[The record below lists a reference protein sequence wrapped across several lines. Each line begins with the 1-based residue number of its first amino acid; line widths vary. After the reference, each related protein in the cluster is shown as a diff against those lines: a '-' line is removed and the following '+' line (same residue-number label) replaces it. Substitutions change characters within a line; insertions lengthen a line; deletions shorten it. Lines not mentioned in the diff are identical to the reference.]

1 MGMPQPPLNS
11 AIENLAGVTSK
22 IKTVWQTWFQLVQRY
37 LNGLTNS
44 GPTDGRPTQDLWVGQ
59 PYFDTT
65 LNAQVVWNGST
76 WVTSSGGGSVTAVTG
91 TAPIA
96 SSGGAT
102 PNISISQASVSAN
115 GYLSS
120 FDWNAFNNKVAS
132 VSATS
137 PVVSSGGST
146 PVISMPAAS
155 ATTNGY
161 LTSLDWNRFN
171 TYSTGGG
178 YVDVYEEYGATYGR
192 TAAAVQQA
200 LTDHPGRTLYLQG
213 GPLNPP
219 TYPNFWT
226 FEATVNINTACSI
239 VGDGEFTVILPG
251 SSSPAQLVAGT
262 IYVIQSIGSADF
274 TLVGASSNTVG
285 VVFTAT
291 GSTTGSGSVTLA
303 NSPLFLVNTSKPIM
317 LDNFQILGNN
327 VTGITGIQLGKGYAI
342 SGLSW
347 AGGTVTL
354 TTSTPHNIPVGD
366 YIYINVRGASPIGY
380 NYTGYATSAGASTM
394 TYAVASNPG
403 TATVLGSMAVENA
416 GSRMSRLNILACP
429 TGIYCYQA
437 GFWTLTSSWL
447 HDCSFASMWLS
458 NALEPDHGD
467 VSISDC
473 QFGGY
478 GTTGMCIY
486 QTGLGGVK
494 IVNNKFI
501 NGSDHWK
508 VAPGSNI
515 PINDAIFSNNSTENA
530 AGDHVHIDG
539 TNGTPNNFIISN
551 NQFGLD
557 GDKTS
562 ITGINIIGT
571 SVNSPTQTIVTDNLI
586 WVHGTNQ
593 TGINVNAGGFD
604 QYDYCTIYV
613 VNNNLYQ
620 WGQSV
625 RPADPDYRTGQT
637 AIAIQGTASVHVG
650 ANNINGIW
658 ANRFIAS
665 SSQQCRF
672 DMAESGTVT
681 LVNLNVAPVGPFYA
695 TGWQPVSFPVPFPV
709 APSVNVVISGANGA
723 GAVTLLIQNVTTT
736 GFDLGG
742 FCINTSGTVVVSWQA
757 FLTGQ

>member
-1 MGMPQPPLNS
+1 MPMPQPPFNS
-11 AIENLAGVTSK
+11 QIINIGPGAKVKA
-22 IKTVWQTWFQLVQRY
+22 VWQNWLQLAQIY
-37 LNGLTNS
+37 LSGLTNS
-44 GPTDGRPTQDLWVGQ
+44 GTTAGRPTQDLWVGQ
-59 PYFDTT
+59 PYFDTS
-65 LNAQVVWNGST
+65 LNVQVVWNGST
-76 WVTSSGGGSVTAVTG
+76 WVTSSGGGSVTSVTG
-91 TAPIA
+91 TSPIA

-146 PVISMPAAS
+146 PVISMPAAN

-213 GPLNPP
+213 GALNPP
-219 TYPNFWT
+219 TYPDFWR

-239 VGDGEFTVILPG
+239 VGDGEFTVILPNG
-251 SSSPAQLVAGT
+251 ITNV
-262 IYVIQSIGSADF
+262 
-274 TLVGASSNTVG
+274 
-285 VVFTAT
+285 
-291 GSTTGSGSVTLA
+291 
-303 NSPLFLVNTSKPIM
+303 PLFMVNTSKPIM
-317 LDNFQILGNN
+317 FDNFQILGNN

-380 NYTGYATSAGASTM
+380 NYTGYATSTGPSTM
-394 TYAVASNPG
+394 TYAVVSNPG

-447 HDCSFASMWLS
+447 HDCSFASMWLD
-458 NALEPDHGD
+458 NVLEPDHGD

-508 VAPGSNI
+508 VAPAGGT

-530 AGDHVHIDG
+530 AGNHVLIDG

-557 GDKTS
+557 GDKTN
-562 ITGINIIGT
+562 ITAINIIGT

-613 VNNNLYQ
+613 SHNNIYQ
-620 WGQSV
+620 WGQSSN
-625 RPADPDYRTGQT
+625 PALINYRTGQT
-637 AIAIQGTASVHVG
+637 AIAIQGTASVRCG
-650 ANNINGIW
+650 ANNINGVW
-658 ANRFIAS
+658 ANRFITS
-665 SSQQCRF
+665 SSEQCRF
-672 DMAESGTVT
+672 DVGQSENGQVTIPNNNVGTFGSFYLSGYTPVT
-681 LVNLNVAPVGPFYA
+681 FPL
-695 TGWQPVSFPVPFPV
+695 SFPQTPN
-709 APSVNVVISGANGA
+709 VNIVLNGSGNTA
-723 GAVTLLIQNVTTT
+723 GAVTIVINNITST
-736 GFDLGG
+736 GFEVGA
-742 FCINTSGTVVVSWQA
+742 FCINTTGSVVINWQA
-757 FLTGQ
+757 WLTGQ